1 MQGRESV
8 QEGPNDSGVRHHDRA
23 AAGGVLDDRVHG
35 LLNARE
41 EAGKILTS
49 GSGNGRIV
57 VQPVLRV
64 CGVARHDLVPIQSL
78 PAPEGELT
86 E

>member
-1 MQGRESV
+1 MLGHESV
-8 QEGPNDSGVRHHDRA
+8 KKCANNSAVSNDDRTA
-23 AAGGVLDDRVHG
+23 ARGLLDDRVHG
-35 LLNARE
+35 PLNARE

-49 GSGNGRIV
+49 GSWNGRIV
-57 VQPVLRV
+57 VQPALRV

-78 PAPEGELT
+78 PAPEGELM